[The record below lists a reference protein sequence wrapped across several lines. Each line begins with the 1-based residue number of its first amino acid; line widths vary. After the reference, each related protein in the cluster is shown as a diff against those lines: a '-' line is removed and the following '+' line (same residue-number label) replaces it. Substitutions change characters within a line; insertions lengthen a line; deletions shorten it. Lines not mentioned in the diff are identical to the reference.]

1 MSCRWISRT
10 PKRFWGLWLQGVC
23 ILVLLG
29 ALPLSDALANPLAHV
44 PRALKVGEGR
54 LRYLFWDVYDAAL
67 YAPRGVWRDEPP
79 FALRLSY
86 LRPIAGVAIA
96 ERSVREIR
104 DQGFNDEVML
114 NIWHQKMRDIFPD
127 VDEGVSLTGI
137 YTTHGSTIFYKDM
150 FEIGRVSDPEFGR
163 AFFAIWLGERTNF
176 PDLRRQ
182 LRGLP

>member
-10 PKRFWGLWLQGVC
+10 PKRSWGLWLQGVC
-23 ILVLLG
+23 VLVLLG
-29 ALPLSDALANPLAHV
+29 TTLSYALASPLAHV

-67 YAPRGVWRDEPP
+67 YAPRGVWSNKPP

-96 ERSVREIR
+96 ERSVREMH
-104 DQGFNDEVML
+104 DQGFNDAVML
-114 NIWHQKMRDIFPD
+114 DIWHQKMRDIFPD

-137 YTTHGSTIFYKDM
+137 YTLQGSTIFYKDM
-150 FEIGRVSDPEFGR
+150 LEIGRVPDPEFGR
-163 AFFAIWLGERTNF
+163 AFFAIWLGERTSF
-176 PDLRRQ
+176 PALRRQ
-182 LRGLP
+182 LLGLP